1 MSCWLR
7 CLSQPS
13 APQTSVAHTR
23 AHSGLWGSAIDQ
35 IESKFHNQK
44 SLGLGWE
51 IPSRRAGWEIPGRR
65 ADKLLEHTNQL
76 VIKATTDKD
85 LLHFSYK
92 EAIATDGWRK
102 KARTAFDANGG
113 SIFLKVINTAGMRI

>member
-13 APQTSVAHTR
+13 APQTSVAHTS

-35 IESKFHNQK
+35 IESKFLNQK

-51 IPSRRAGWEIPGRR
+51 IPSRKEL

-76 VIKATTDKD
+76 VKATTDKG
-85 LLHFSYK
+85 LLHFSCK
-92 EAIATDGWRK
+92 EAIASDGWRK
-102 KARTAFDANGG
+102 KARTALDANGG